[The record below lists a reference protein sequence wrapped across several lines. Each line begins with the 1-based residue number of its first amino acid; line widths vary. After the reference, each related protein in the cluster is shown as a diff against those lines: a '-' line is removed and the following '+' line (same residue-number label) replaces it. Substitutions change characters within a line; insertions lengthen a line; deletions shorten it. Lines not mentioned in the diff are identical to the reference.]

1 VSADFSQHFHAN
13 PSRRRKI
20 ADFVTVIFFF
30 GLLGSPLTALL
41 LGNVSEISNPENRRL
56 AEPPALEARWES
68 WASFPRRSENY
79 FDDHLGF
86 RETMIRNFAR
96 LNLAAFGVS
105 PSDKLVVGREG
116 WLFFGDENAIAGY
129 RGTDP
134 LSPGELARWRSV
146 LEERRDW
153 LTERGIAYLVIL
165 VPDKHE
171 FYAEYMPAS
180 LPRATDIHPMD
191 QLVDFLAEHS
201 DIEILDLRPAL
212 EAEKLKRRV
221 YHRTDTHWNDAGA
234 HAAYRA
240 ILRRLDALLPG
251 IENAQPA
258 RVKRGQY
265 DAPGLGLAGLV
276 GLEDVLREEVLSA
289 RLIRPRAE
297 IAREHRAHYKQRT
310 RTLQPLAHGVAN
322 PKLPRA
328 VMFRDSFGNAL
339 IPYLS
344 EHFRRILYVW
354 NRDVDPEVVVVEKP
368 DIVIQQIVG
377 RFLPRRPRTVAELQA
392 ASAAETR

>member
-1 VSADFSQHFHAN
+1 MHSDANPN
-13 PSRRRKI
+13 PSRRRKT
-20 ADFVTVIFFF
+20 ADFVTVAFFF
-30 GLLGSPLTALL
+30 GLLVSPLAALL
-41 LGNVSEISNPENRRL
+41 LGNSSEISSPENRRL

-68 WASFPRRSENY
+68 WASFPRRSEDY

-116 WLFFGDENAIAGY
+116 WFFFGDANAIAGY

-134 LSPGELARWRSV
+134 LSPGALAHWRRV

-153 LTERGIAYLVIL
+153 LTERGIAYLVIF

-191 QLVDFLAEHS
+191 QLVDYLGEHS
-201 DIEILDLRPAL
+201 DVEILDLRPAL
-212 EAEKLKRRV
+212 EAEKRQRRV

-240 ILRRLDALLPG
+240 ILRRLNALLPG
-251 IENAQPA
+251 TESARPA
-258 RVKRGQY
+258 RVQRGQHA
-265 DAPGLGLAGLV
+265 APGLGLAGLV
-276 GLEDVLREEVLSA
+276 GLEDVLWEEVLSA
-289 RLIRPRAE
+289 RVVRPKAE
-297 IAREHRAHYKQRT
+297 IAREHRAHYKRRT
-310 RTLQPLAHGVAN
+310 QTLQPLAHGVAN

-377 RFLPRRPRTVAELQA
+377 RFLPRRPRSIAELQA
-392 ASAAETR
+392 ARPAQTQ